1 MLKFPDKASKTSP
14 RQKRLSNEDRT
25 DPQDRRAGCKTNE
38 IGSQNLAA
46 YGIFSRVSD
55 SEFNSKSPR

>member
-1 MLKFPDKASKTSP
+1 M
-14 RQKRLSNEDRT
+14 EDRT

-38 IGSQNLAA
+38 IGSQKLAA

-55 SEFNSKSPR
+55 SEFKTKVA